1 MTWAEVPQT
10 LGHCHIDPQS
20 IARTVHRASNS
31 MIEALE
37 GGGGFAVLC
46 FGEKL
51 RLGKPGQR
59 AFWPFIGGDITPE
72 NMVEMAESLVFEASA
87 RLHFL
92 KRERPLNEKEQRLAK
107 EIHEL
112 ILSLRLFLDQ
122 EASA

>member
-1 MTWAEVPQT
+1 MTEV
-10 LGHCHIDPQS
+10 S
-20 IARTVHRASNS
+20 IAKTVHRATNS

-51 RLGKPGQR
+51 RLGKPGER
-59 AFWPFIGGDITPE
+59 AFWPFIAGDITPE
-72 NMVEMAESLVFEASA
+72 NMAEMATSLVFEASA

-92 KRERPLNEKEQRLAK
+92 KRDRPLNEKEQRLAK

-112 ILSLRLFLDQ
+112 TLSLRFFL
-122 EASA
+122 EGEPA

>member
-1 MTWAEVPQT
+1 MTEV
-10 LGHCHIDPQS
+10 S
-20 IARTVHRASNS
+20 IAKTVHMATNS

-37 GGGGFAVLC
+37 CGGGFAVLC

-59 AFWPFIGGDITPE
+59 AFWPLIGGNITPE
-72 NMVEMAESLVFEASA
+72 NMVEMAESLVFEANA

-92 KRERPLNEKEQRLAK
+92 KRDRPLDEKEQRLAK

-112 ILSLRLFLDQ
+112 TLSLRFFL
-122 EASA
+122 EG